1 MTILFDVLGYVVCLR
16 IGRRSVLDVV
26 PGHYEPPTTQTTVVD
41 NRTVR
46 LSDD

>member
-1 MTILFDVLGYVVCLR
+1 MILFKIMGWVFTLR
-16 IGRRSVLDVV
+16 VGRESVLDTVV
-26 PGHYEPPTTQTTVVD
+26 GHYEPPTTQTTVVD